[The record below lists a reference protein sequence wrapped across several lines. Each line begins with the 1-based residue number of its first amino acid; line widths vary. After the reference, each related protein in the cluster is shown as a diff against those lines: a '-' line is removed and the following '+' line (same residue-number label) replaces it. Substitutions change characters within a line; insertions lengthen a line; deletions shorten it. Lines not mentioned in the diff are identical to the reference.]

1 MIFFHFNSCGVFF
14 FCLNFNNYPKVFQNL
29 EKSSLYVP
37 HSFIFC
43 ENSTSKNCIEFLVTS
58 TAALCLEKVSQGLW
72 TAVPSSKLEI
82 ITLPFK
88 GKICLERN
96 SLYFKEKNFKY
107 KEPAFSTVMQNK
119 DVSR

>member
-1 MIFFHFNSCGVFF
+1 MIFFHFNSCFF
-14 FCLNFNNYPKVFQNL
+14 FCLIFNNYPKVFQNL
-29 EKSSLYVP
+29 ENSSLYMP

-43 ENSTSKNCIEFLVTS
+43 ENSTSKNRIEFSVTS

-72 TAVPSSKLEI
+72 TTVPSSKLEI

-107 KEPAFSTVMQNK
+107 RETAFSTVMQNK

>member
-1 MIFFHFNSCGVFF
+1 M
-14 FCLNFNNYPKVFQNL
+14 
-29 EKSSLYVP
+29 P

-72 TAVPSSKLEI
+72 TTVPSSKLEI

-88 GKICLERN
+88 GKLCLERN
-96 SLYFKEKNFKY
+96 SLYFKEKNFTFK
-107 KEPAFSTVMQNK
+107 KSAFSTVMQNK
-119 DVSR
+119 DVSRWIENEIKYTHKNLSWIH

>member
-1 MIFFHFNSCGVFF
+1 MIFFSFQFLRGFF

-29 EKSSLYVP
+29 EKSSLYMP

-72 TAVPSSKLEI
+72 TTVPSSKLEI

-88 GKICLERN
+88 GKIRLERK
-96 SLYFKEKNFKY
+96 SLYFKENNFKY
-107 KEPAFSTVMQNK
+107 KESAFSTAMNK
-119 DVSR
+119 DISR